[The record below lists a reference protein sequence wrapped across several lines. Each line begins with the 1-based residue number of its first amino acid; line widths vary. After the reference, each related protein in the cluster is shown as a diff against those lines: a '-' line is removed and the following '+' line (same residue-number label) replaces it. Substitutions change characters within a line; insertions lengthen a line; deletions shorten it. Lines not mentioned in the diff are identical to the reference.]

1 MMSIGSVKSAG
12 SAGNYYTDKD
22 NYYVI
27 GSMGERWAGKGA
39 EALGLSG
46 GVDQKVFTK
55 VLEGRLPDG
64 SDLSRTQDGANKHRP
79 GYDFTFSAPKSV
91 SVMAMLGGDKRLIE
105 AHNRA
110 VETAIKQ
117 IPTTGISGWPRW
129 KNRRRKVRRMT
140 FWSRAATA
148 PSRMPPA

>member
-64 SDLSRTQDGANKHRP
+64 SDLSRTQDGRTNTVRATTSPSLRP
-79 GYDFTFSAPKSV
+79 KV
-91 SVMAMLGGDKRLIE
+91 S
-105 AHNRA
+105 
-110 VETAIKQ
+110 
-117 IPTTGISGWPRW
+117 P
-129 KNRRRKVRRMT
+129 
-140 FWSRAATA
+140 
-148 PSRMPPA
+148 

>member
-46 GVDQKVFTK
+46 GWTRRSLRRFWRDAC
-55 VLEGRLPDG
+55 
-64 SDLSRTQDGANKHRP
+64 RT
-79 GYDFTFSAPKSV
+79 
-91 SVMAMLGGDKRLIE
+91 
-105 AHNRA
+105 
-110 VETAIKQ
+110 
-117 IPTTGISGWPRW
+117 
-129 KNRRRKVRRMT
+129 
-140 FWSRAATA
+140 AATSA
-148 PSRMPPA
+148 GLRTGRTNTVRATTSPSLRPKVSP